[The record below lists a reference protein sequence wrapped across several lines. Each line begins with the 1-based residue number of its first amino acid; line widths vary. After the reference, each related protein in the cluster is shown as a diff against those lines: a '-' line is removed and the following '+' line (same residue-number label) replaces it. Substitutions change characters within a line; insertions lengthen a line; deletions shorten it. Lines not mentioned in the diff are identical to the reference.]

1 MLERLILIA
10 IVAIATVV
18 AIKAMS
24 AWTRARTRTIQS
36 QLPAWEALGDMPDGR
51 PTLIAFSSPSCAS
64 CHTAQA
70 PAIDLAQQRRGAD
83 QLRVINVDVAGQPNV
98 ANAFGVLTVPSTV
111 VIGADGSQ
119 IVAINHGFAPSTRL
133 LEQLARA

>member
-1 MLERLILIA
+1 MLERVILIA
-10 IVAIATVV
+10 IVALATAV
-18 AIKAMS
+18 AIKAVS
-24 AWTRARTRTIQS
+24 AWTATRTKTLQS
-36 QLPAWEALGDMPDGR
+36 QLPAWDALGDRPDGR
-51 PTLIAFSSPSCAS
+51 PTLIAFSSPTCAS
-64 CHTAQA
+64 CHSAQA
-70 PAIDLAQQRRGAD
+70 PAIDLAQQKHGAD

-98 ANAFGVLTVPSTV
+98 AKAFGVLTVPSTV